1 MKRSLIIN
9 DSNNVQMT
17 ELNNDKMTTKSS
29 NELGLEEPTINLNE
43 FTSTNYVVQQFKL
56 I

>member
-17 ELNNDKMTTKSS
+17 ELNKDK
-29 NELGLEEPTINLNE
+29 L
-43 FTSTNYVVQQFKL
+43 QQNRKMN
-56 I
+56 